1 MAWLDLVW
9 LLLLLFVLGGGIGAL
24 CAPFASRVLEWGAP
38 ARHARRRLWLV
49 AALPLVLPAAAIT
62 GLVLLAAAKQLGWLP
77 DHCPLHGSAGHPH
90 FCFVHPPELALSH
103 AHQLFALAVMAAAV
117 LLPAGPLVRARLQQH
132 RVRRLNRMAARKGA
146 LRILDVDD
154 AQAFA
159 AGLYRPRVFLSRGLL
174 KRLSARER
182 RIVLAHEV
190 AHIRHR
196 DLGGQLW
203 FECLL
208 RFHQPGCAR
217 TLRRHWRRNQE
228 QAADDR
234 AAARFGALE
243 VAATLVKL
251 ARQPA
256 APASAGIS
264 ALGDDPAA
272 RIERLLQPGA
282 ARAAGAGFELGY
294 GLAAA
299 GVITIMV
306 SAHHSL
312 ETLLGYLP
320 GI

>member
-1 MAWLDLVW
+1 
-9 LLLLLFVLGGGIGAL
+9 LLFAAGWGLGVVLTPPAL
-24 CAPFASRVLEWGAP
+24 RGLNRNHPPRNL
-38 ARHARRRLWLV
+38 RRRLWLV
-49 AALPLVLPAAAIT
+49 ASLPLALPAVT
-62 GLVLLAAAKQLGWLP
+62 VSGLLLLAAAKQLGWLP

-90 FCFVHPPELALSH
+90 FCFVHLPELAWRYGH
-103 AHQLFALAVMAAAV
+103 GLFALAVLTAAMV
-117 LLPAGPLVRARLQQH
+117 LPGWPLARARVQQH
-132 RVRRLNRMAARKGA
+132 RVRQLDFMAARKGP
-146 LRILDVDD
+146 LRILDTDA

-159 AGLYRPRVFLSRGLL
+159 AGLRRPRVFLSRGLL
-174 KRLSARER
+174 TGLSARER

-190 AHIRHR
+190 AHIRHG
-196 DLGGQLW
+196 DLTSQLVY
-203 FECLL
+203 ECLL
-208 RFHQPGCAR
+208 RFHRPGCAR
-217 TLRRHWRRNQE
+217 TLRWLWQRNME
-228 QAADDR
+228 ERADDR
-234 AAARFGALE
+234 AAARFGALD
-243 VAATLVKL
+243 VASTLVKL
-251 ARQPA
+251 ARQPGPP
-256 APASAGIS
+256 APAGTS